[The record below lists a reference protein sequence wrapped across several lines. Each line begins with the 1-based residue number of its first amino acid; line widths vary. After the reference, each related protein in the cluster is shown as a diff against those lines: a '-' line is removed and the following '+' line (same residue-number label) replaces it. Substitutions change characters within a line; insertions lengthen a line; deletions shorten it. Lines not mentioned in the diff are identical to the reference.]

1 MIIMINSTRSNNRV
15 NNQNCTRKAVL
26 WGLLGFLVLGAVTSS
41 YANAEDLR
49 PRGNHMSQR
58 GPRDGGQM
66 RWMERLDLT
75 PEQTNSIQ
83 AIRDRYQPQIDSVRE
98 RMQQRRDT
106 MHSVMG
112 SNASEAEI
120 RQQRQQMMQLRDEM
134 SELRFNSM
142 MEIREVLTEEQRAQ
156 VREWM
161 EERRGEWG
169 RDRGNRGERRGP
181 GGTR

>member
-1 MIIMINSTRSNNRV
+1 MANSTGFNTRFNNKH
-15 NNQNCTRKAVL
+15 CTRKAVL
-26 WGLLGFLVLGAVTSS
+26 WGLLGFLALGTVTSS

-49 PRGNHMSQR
+49 PRQNQMSQR
-58 GPRDGGQM
+58 GPRDRGQM

-98 RMQQRRDT
+98 RMQQQRDT
-106 MHSVMG
+106 MHSIMG
-112 SNASEAEI
+112 SNASAEEI

-142 MEIREVLTEEQRAQ
+142 MEIREVLTEEQRAE
-156 VREWM
+156 VRDWM
-161 EERRGEWG
+161 EERRGE
-169 RDRGNRGERRGP
+169 RGERGGHGREGRRGP
-181 GGTR
+181 GGMR

>member
-1 MIIMINSTRSNNRV
+1 
-15 NNQNCTRKAVL
+15 
-26 WGLLGFLVLGAVTSS
+26 
-41 YANAEDLR
+41 
-49 PRGNHMSQR
+49 
-58 GPRDGGQM
+58 M

-169 RDRGNRGERRGP
+169 RDRGNRVNVVPWGNALSRTHRWP
-181 GGTR
+181 GKLTNCPQNPLGSP